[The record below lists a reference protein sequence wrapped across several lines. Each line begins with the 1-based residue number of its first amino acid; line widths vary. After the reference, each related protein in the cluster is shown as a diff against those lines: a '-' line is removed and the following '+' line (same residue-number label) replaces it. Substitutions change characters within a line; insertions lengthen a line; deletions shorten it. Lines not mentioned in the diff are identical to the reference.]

1 MSLYTVGHLS
11 RQLRRKVINSSLHV
25 QRYST
30 SRPLSYSFDS
40 FGGGGS
46 SGNDE
51 LSRWPITKPNTIL
64 NIVPQGK
71 RYVVE
76 RFGKMHSIENSG
88 YFFAIP
94 FVDNIA
100 YIIDVRER
108 AIDVVPQAAITRDN
122 VSVEVSGNLFVKF
135 IDPERAAYGAR
146 NPLYAVMQVSLFFME
161 HEMI

>member
-1 MSLYTVGHLS
+1 MSLYTAACSS
-11 RQLRRKVINSSLHV
+11 RQLARKAFHGTLHL

-30 SRPLSYSFDS
+30 SRPLAYSFDS

-46 SGNDE
+46 SGNEE
-51 LSRWPITKPNTIL
+51 LSRWPMTKPNTIL

-94 FVDNIA
+94 LVDNIA

-135 IDPERAAYGAR
+135 IDPEKAAYGAR
-146 NPLYAVMQVSLFFME
+146 NPLYAVMQVSLFL
-161 HEMI
+161 

>member
-1 MSLYTVGHLS
+1 MSLYTVGRSS
-11 RQLRRKVINSSLHV
+11 RQLVRKGINSSLHV

-146 NPLYAVMQVSLFFME
+146 NPLYAVMQVSLVLME
-161 HEMI
+161 HEVV